1 MIDYIRG
8 ALTVKETGRVTVE
21 THGVGYDINIPL
33 STYEKLPAP
42 GAETLLQIHYHVR
55 EDAHKLFGFH
65 SVEEREMFRQLINI
79 SKIGPKVAMSVLS
92 GVSINDLI
100 QSINLGDPARLQ
112 KIPGVGAKTAQR
124 LVMELKGKL
133 GPSQATGS
141 LSSGAALKN
150 GTSNTGDHVR
160 DEVYAAMISLGYNEK
175 QVVKALERAGG
186 EMSEDAPV
194 ESWIR
199 KVLQVI

>member
-8 ALTVKETGRVTVE
+8 VLTVKETGRVTVE

-42 GAETLLQIHYHVR
+42 GAETFLQIHYHVR
-55 EDAHKLFGFH
+55 EDAHKLFVFH
-65 SVEEREMFRQLINI
+65 SVYEREMFRQLIGI

-100 QSINLGDPARLQ
+100 QSINQGDPARLQ

-124 LVMELKGKL
+124 LVLELKGKL
-133 GPSQATGS
+133 GPSISGGAPAAVLSRGG
-141 LSSGAALKN
+141 SSGA
-150 GTSNTGDHVR
+150 GTAVR
-160 DEVYAAMISLGYNEK
+160 DKVYAAMISLGYNEK
-175 QVVKALERAGG
+175 QVVKALERAGAD
-186 EMSEDAPV
+186 MTDDAPV
-194 ESWIR
+194 EAWIR